1 MSVKKE
7 STGRRSVQVE
17 VEVPGTPEEVWQA
30 IATGSGVSSWFV
42 PTESEERVGGA
53 VTAHF
58 GPGMDSS
65 ATVTV
70 WDPPRRFAA
79 ESPDLGPNA
88 PTLATEWIVE
98 ARSGGTCVVRVV
110 HSLFA
115 STDDW
120 DDQLESIESGWPAF
134 FRILRLYLTH
144 FRGERCST
152 FQLMGVASEPVSEAW
167 DALTGS
173 LGLGGATLG
182 QRRNTPAGAPPLAG
196 VVEAIREGKQPYAL
210 LLLDEPTPSAVF
222 LNACA
227 MGGQVYMP
235 VSFYLYGDRA
245 AATVARDEPAWRAW
259 MNAHFPSLNAASQ

>member
-58 GPGMDSS
+58 GRGMDSS

-120 DDQLESIESGWPAF
+120 DDQIESIESGWPAF

-196 VVEAIREGKQPYAL
+196 VVEAIREGKQPYEL
-210 LLLDEPTPSAVF
+210 LLLDEPTPGAVF

-227 MGGQVYMP
+227 MGG
-235 VSFYLYGDRA
+235 LYGDRA

-259 MNAHFPSLNAASQ
+259 MNAHFPSLDAASQ

>member
-1 MSVKKE
+1 
-7 STGRRSVQVE
+7 
-17 VEVPGTPEEVWQA
+17 
-30 IATGSGVSSWFV
+30 
-42 PTESEERVGGA
+42 
-53 VTAHF
+53 
-58 GPGMDSS
+58 
-65 ATVTV
+65 
-70 WDPPRRFAA
+70 
-79 ESPDLGPNA
+79 
-88 PTLATEWIVE
+88 
-98 ARSGGTCVVRVV
+98 
-110 HSLFA
+110 
-115 STDDW
+115 
-120 DDQLESIESGWPAF
+120 
-134 FRILRLYLTH
+134 
-144 FRGERCST
+144 
-152 FQLMGVASEPVSEAW
+152 MGVTSEPVSEAW

-210 LLLDEPTPSAVF
+210 LLLDEPTPGAVF